1 MEGGNT
7 KRKQKRE
14 IKKIEDKKDLQK
26 TLAKRKCGIYKKASE
41 LTTLC
46 GAKVDMLMFTSSGK
60 WLSYGEPSHQANIRS
75 SDEENDPTKD
85 DINEP
90 VEDHAKSKI
99 DELCEKNKAL
109 IHQLHYEEERE
120 NKLVEITKT
129 RNTHGWWE
137 AKIQDLN
144 CEQAKELE
152 ASFVELKKKLENEL
166 SVKQGDNGKS
176 SHGSNLSEVVFGANN
191 DARGIS
197 TSESIFPDISF
208 SPINEGGVFTFYP
221 YGERREDLFDIVYP
235 PTNQARG
242 HNLFVNDANASSNHT
257 HVASSSKNSQENIPH
272 LPNAI

>member
-120 NKLVEITKT
+120 NKLVEIMKT

-144 CEQAKELE
+144 CEKAKELE

-176 SHGSNLSEVVFGANN
+176 SH
-191 DARGIS
+191 
-197 TSESIFPDISF
+197 
-208 SPINEGGVFTFYP
+208 GGVFTFYP